1 MPHATAA
8 YLACKS
14 REDGIPGL
22 RGVCMTERKVCGVVV
37 TFRPRPVDL
46 ENFAKLRPQVQGLAV
61 VDNGSSEEKRNLL
74 RIASRECDFTLIEN
88 GDNLGIAT
96 ALNIGVKWA
105 QSEGYDWVALF
116 DQDSTPPPAFIDTML
131 RAYDTS
137 CRGDRVALLVPRYI
151 DSRLGIS
158 LPAMYAGDGS
168 LQVAMTSGSLMP
180 IAIFSQEGWFEESLF
195 IGGVDYEYC
204 LRLRSKGYSVEECT
218 EAVLL
223 HAPADFTECRVN
235 GSRLFRTSNYSAE
248 RRYYRDRNN
257 IWMMRKYCTRFPAL
271 FLSTLSNSLKDCLK
285 ILLAENDKRR
295 KVYHMVRGVR
305 DGLLGRMGKTVE
317 L

>member
-1 MPHATAA
+1 MLFVAGWVAQTWVKECFGRSQ
-8 YLACKS
+8 LEKKS
-14 REDGIPGL
+14 I
-22 RGVCMTERKVCGVVV
+22 CAVVV
-37 TFRPRPVDL
+37 TYHPDDGVL
-46 ENFAKLRPQVQGLAV
+46 HNLAAIRPQVQGLVV
-61 VDNGSSEEKRNLL
+61 VDNGSSEEKRNRL
-74 RIASRECDFTLIEN
+74 RLAAREVEFTLIEN
-88 GDNLGIAT
+88 GDNLGIAA
-96 ALNIGVKWA
+96 ALNIGAKWA
-105 QSEGYDWVALF
+105 ESEGYNWVALF
-116 DQDSTPPPAFIDTML
+116 DQDSTAPPTFVDTMCH
-131 RAYDTS
+131 AYNTNR
-137 CRGDRVALLVPRYI
+137 RGDRVALLVPRYI
-151 DSRLGIS
+151 DSRLGIP
-158 LPAMYAGDGS
+158 LPAIYAEDGS

-223 HAPADFTECRVN
+223 HAPADFTECRLN

-257 IWMMRKYCTRFPAL
+257 IWMMRKYCTRYPAF
-271 FLSTLSNSLKDCLK
+271 FLSTLFSSLKDCLK

-295 KVYHMVRGVR
+295 KVFHMVLGVR
-305 DGLLGRMGKTVE
+305 DGLLGKMGKTVQ

>member
-1 MPHATAA
+1 
-8 YLACKS
+8 
-14 REDGIPGL
+14 
-22 RGVCMTERKVCGVVV
+22 MTERKVCGIVV
-37 TFRPRPVDL
+37 TFHPRPEDL
-46 ENFAKLRPQVQGLAV
+46 ENIAKLRPQVQGLAV

-88 GDNLGIAT
+88 GGNLGIAT

-137 CRGDRVALLVPRYI
+137 CRRDRIALLVPRYI
-151 DSRLGIS
+151 DSRRGIPLS
-158 LPAMYAGDGS
+158 ATYTDNGS

-180 IAIFSQEGWFEESLF
+180 ISIVCQEGWFEDRLF
-195 IGGVDYEYC
+195 IEVVDYEYC
-204 LRLRSKGYSVEECT
+204 LRLRSSGYLVEECT
-218 EAVLL
+218 EAVLR
-223 HAPADFTECRVN
+223 HAPANFTVCRLN
-235 GSRLFRTSNYSAE
+235 GLRLFSTSNYSAG
-248 RRYYRDRNN
+248 RRYYRGRNTV
-257 IWMMRKYCTRFPAL
+257 WMIRKYWIRYPTF
-271 FLSTLSNSLKDCLK
+271 FLRMLSDSLKDVVK

-295 KVYHMVRGVR
+295 KVYHMVLGVR
-305 DGLLGRMGKTVE
+305 DGLLGKMGKTVE

>member
-1 MPHATAA
+1 MEIT
-8 YLACKS
+8 S
-14 REDGIPGL
+14 
-22 RGVCMTERKVCGVVV
+22 VCAVVV
-37 TFRPRPVDL
+37 TYHPDDRVLDNL
-46 ENFAKLRPQVQGLAV
+46 AAIRPQVQGLVV
-61 VDNGSSEEKRNLL
+61 VDNGSSEEKRNRL
-74 RIASRECDFTLIEN
+74 RLAASEVGFALIEN
-88 GDNLGIAT
+88 GDNLGIAA
-96 ALNIGVKWA
+96 ALNIGAKWA
-105 QSEGYDWVALF
+105 QAEGYGWVALF
-116 DQDSTPPPAFIDTML
+116 DQDSTAPPNFIDTMCH
-131 RAYDTS
+131 AYETNR
-137 CRGDRVALLVPRYI
+137 RGDRVALLVPRYI
-151 DSRLGIS
+151 DSRLGIP
-158 LPAMYAGDGS
+158 LPPVYADNGS

-180 IAIFSQEGWFEESLF
+180 IAIFSEEGWFEESLF

-257 IWMMRKYCTRFPAL
+257 IWMMRKYWTRYPAF

-285 ILLAENDKRR
+285 ILLAENDKQR
-295 KVYHMVRGVR
+295 KVFHMALGVR
-305 DGLLGRMGKTVE
+305 DGLLGRMGKTVQ